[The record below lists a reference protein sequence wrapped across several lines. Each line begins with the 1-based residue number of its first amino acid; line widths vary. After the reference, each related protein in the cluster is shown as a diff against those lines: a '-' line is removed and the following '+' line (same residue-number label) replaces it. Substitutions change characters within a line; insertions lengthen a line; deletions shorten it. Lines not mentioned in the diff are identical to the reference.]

1 MKNTCLKT
9 ALLLTMLSTGLIAGS
24 YTYSTSTT
32 RAAQLASVTVAKT
45 LLKQNGPN
53 GISLADK
60 NLLVNEKT
68 MKTQWALNDMA
79 LNRGQSYQA
88 LQIAFATSTPWGGY
102 RPPTTPTWKQYYY
115 ANSASI
121 TKKK

>member
-1 MKNTCLKT
+1 M
-9 ALLLTMLSTGLIAGS
+9 AVLTTGLIAGS

-32 RAAQLASVTVAKT
+32 RAAQLASVSVAKT

-60 NLLVNEKT
+60 NLIVNEKA
-68 MKTQWALNDMA
+68 MKTAWALDDMA
-79 LNRGQSYQA
+79 INRGQPYQA

-102 RPPTTPTWKQYYY
+102 RPPTTPTWNQYYY
-115 ANSASI
+115 ANQASI